1 VNEPKGISAI
11 RLSHLLETSYKTA
24 FVLGHKLR
32 EVVTAHQSTLKLG
45 GEVEIDAM
53 HCGGYMKPAK
63 DKPSKR
69 NRRKLFRNKEK
80 EKVIMV
86 IRERFGRSRCSLV
99 PHESMM
105 SEVLGPVLE
114 RDAMVFS
121 DSFSGSARIA
131 ARYQAFRVNHSKGY
145 ADGMISTNHAESFFS
160 RLRRKELGTHHKIA
174 GPYTLEYANTACW
187 LEDNR
192 GLGNGERYNQMLTL
206 TGGHPVSRTWKGYWQ
221 RRKEAA

>member
-1 VNEPKGISAI
+1 LPYRDLLLLIAYFVNEPKGISAI
-11 RLSHLLETSYKTA
+11 RLSHLLDTSYKTA

-32 EVVTAHQSTLKLG
+32 QVVTAHQSTFKLG

-53 HCGGYMKPAK
+53 HCGGYVKPAR
-63 DKPSKR
+63 DNPTQR

-80 EKVIMV
+80 QKVIMV
-86 IRERFGRSRCSLV
+86 IRERYGRSRCLIV
-99 PHESMM
+99 PNEAEM
-105 SEVLGPVLE
+105 SKVLPSVLE

-131 ARYQAFRVNHSKGY
+131 ATHMVQRIVHSKEY
-145 ADGMISTNHAESFFS
+145 ANGHISTNHAESFFS
-160 RLRRKELGTHHKIA
+160 RLRRKELGIHHKIA

-192 GLGNGERYNQMLTL
+192 GLGNGERYDHVWRSHLRSS
-206 TGGHPVSRTWKGYWQ
+206 G
-221 RRKEAA
+221 